1 MLILIIYSSYFRRGN
16 VNVLALSGGGFKG
29 LYTAKVLERLEEEL
43 KVPVAQK
50 FDLIAGTS
58 IDGIIALALAY
69 EIPSNQ
75 IVDFFN
81 KHGK

>member
-1 MLILIIYSSYFRRGN
+1 MNI
-16 VNVLALSGGGFKG
+16 LALSGGGFKG

-58 IDGIIALALAY
+58 IGGIIALALAY
-69 EIPSNQ
+69 EIPSSQ
-75 IVDFFN
+75 IVDFFQ
-81 KHGK
+81 